1 MSVALQLY
9 FSIKSEVG
17 VTDSKYKLT
26 KNRVHNMVTLIV
38 SDIFGH
44 TPNLNAFA
52 EELDSKVIICSPY
65 TNFQTSVGQTE
76 KQAYDLFIATMG
88 HDGYASKVKEV
99 LIHEQPDFIIGFS
112 AGAVAAWRALAATPL
127 KRVQKMI
134 GFYPGQIRNYT
145 NLRPRCH
152 VDLYFPHKETHFDI
166 SPVISQLKTVSGV
179 QCIRTRYSHGF
190 MNALSQNFNKY
201 AYLHYT
207 NLCDQEVVVVQDSLA
222 NHQVEVTL

>member
-1 MSVALQLY
+1 
-9 FSIKSEVG
+9 
-17 VTDSKYKLT
+17 
-26 KNRVHNMVTLIV
+26 MVTLIV

-44 TPNLNAFA
+44 TPHLDAFA
-52 EELDSKVIICSPY
+52 KELDSRIVICSPY
-65 TNFQTSVGQTE
+65 ENRQAAKERSE
-76 KQAYDLFIATMG
+76 KQAYDLFMATMG
-88 HDGYASKVKEV
+88 HDGYASKVKEA

-152 VDLYFPHKETHFDI
+152 VDLFFPHTEMHFDVC
-166 SPVISQLKTVSGV
+166 SVISKLKTVAGV
-179 QCIRTRYSHGF
+179 QCVRTRYSHGF
-190 MNALSQNFNKY
+190 MNALSQHFNQY

-207 NLCDQEVVVVQDSLA
+207 HLCDQAVIVAQDSLA
-222 NHQVEVTL
+222 SHQVEVTL

>member
-1 MSVALQLY
+1 
-9 FSIKSEVG
+9 
-17 VTDSKYKLT
+17 
-26 KNRVHNMVTLIV
+26 MVTLIV

-44 TPNLNAFA
+44 TPNLDAFSQ
-52 EELDSKVIICSPY
+52 ELGTKVVICSPY
-65 TNFQTSVGQTE
+65 ACCQNLTGQSE
-76 KQAYDLFIATMG
+76 KQAYDRFITSMG
-88 HDGYASKVKEV
+88 HDGYASKVKEA
-99 LIHEQPDFIIGFS
+99 LINEQPDFIVAFS

-145 NLRPRCH
+145 NLRPQCH
-152 VDLYFPHKETHFDI
+152 VDLYFPHKEDHFDI
-166 SPVISQLKTVSGV
+166 SPVISRLKTVSGV
-179 QCIRTRYSHGF
+179 QCVRTRYSHGF

-207 NLCDQEVVVVQDSLA
+207 HLCDQEVVVVQDSLV